1 MLPRQLD
8 PLEQDQHSLESE
20 GMPGRDRPL
29 LPGKPLLR
37 GWLHAAAA
45 VAASLFTV
53 AVLHRRPGQGLPAFP
68 VLLYSLSMVELYTVS
83 ACLHIG
89 VWRKSQ
95 HRVWRT
101 LDHASI
107 YLAIASTFTPFCIA
121 FLSGW
126 SRAALLCITW
136 VLTVGGIGLTL
147 CRPRL
152 SRTLRTA
159 LYSALGMG
167 SMLLSLP
174 TLWQLLSTAALSLLL
189 LGGLLYLASAL
200 VYVRRWP
207 DPLPLV
213 FGYHEV
219 FHLLV
224 IASNAASALVIW
236 IWVTPHL

>member
-8 PLEQDQHSLESE
+8 PLEQDRHSLESE
-20 GMPGRDRPL
+20 KIPAQDHPL

-37 GWLHAAAA
+37 GWLHAVAA
-45 VAASLFTV
+45 VAASLFTL
-53 AVLHRRPGQGLPAFP
+53 AVLRLRSSQGLPVFP
-68 VLLYSLSMVELYTVS
+68 LMLFSLSMVELYTVS
-83 ACLHIG
+83 AYLHIG

-107 YLAIASTFTPFCIA
+107 YAAIASTSTPFSVA
-121 FLSGW
+121 VLSGW

-152 SRTLRTA
+152 SRALRTA
-159 LYSALGMG
+159 LYSALGVG
-167 SMLLSLP
+167 SMLLLLP
-174 TLWQLLSTAALSLLL
+174 TLWRVLPPAAMSLLVL
-189 LGGLLYLASAL
+189 SAVLYLVSAV
-200 VYVRRWP
+200 VYVQRWP

-213 FGYHEV
+213 FGYHEM

-224 IASNAASALVIW
+224 IAGNAASALVLWIW
-236 IWVTPHL
+236 IAPRL